1 MTAESVWEM
10 FDNITD
16 DGSISLSVS
25 NKDVKVLRISDE
37 TGDGSLTI
45 YRILPGVYLM
55 YNDLHLMKCV
65 STFQANETILAIDH
79 SREGRIEHRTKG
91 NKLLYT
97 LEPGKLL
104 MDRRVHHEGNVTLP
118 LCHFHG
124 ITISFE
130 LGLAEESI
138 RNAIPGLKLDIT
150 EIANRYCKTD
160 TPVEYECSSQLEA
173 VFAPLYQLPGKVEI
187 DYLKIKVFEVLI
199 FLSKWEPEENRDERQ
214 YFYRSQVEKIRA
226 IHEFMTGNITEHH
239 TISELSKRFDI
250 AETALKQCFK
260 AVYGTSI
267 YSYMKA
273 YKLQRAALL
282 LVNNKE
288 MDISEIAM
296 QTGYSSHSKFTQ
308 AFKKQFSITP
318 HQYRNHK

>member
-1 MTAESVWEM
+1 MPGKNVWEM
-10 FDNITD
+10 FDSITD
-16 DGSISLSVS
+16 DGMISLSVS
-25 NKDVKVLRISDE
+25 NDEAKVLKINNE
-37 TGDGSLTI
+37 TGDGFLTI

-65 STFQANETILAIDH
+65 STFQTNETILAIDH
-79 SREGRIEHRTKG
+79 CREGRIEHRTKD

-130 LGLAEESI
+130 LGMAEDSI
-138 RNAIPGLKLDIT
+138 RKAMPELGLDIA
-150 EIANRYCKTD
+150 EIADRYCKGD

-187 DYLKIKVFEVLI
+187 DYLKIKVLEVLI
-199 FLSKWEPEENRDERQ
+199 FLSKWKPEENRDGRQ
-214 YFYRSQVEKIRA
+214 YFYRSQIEKIRA
-226 IHEFMTGNITEHH
+226 VHKLMTGDITEHY
-239 TISELSKRFDI
+239 TISELSKRFEI
-250 AETALKQCFK
+250 TETALKQCFK

-267 YSYMKA
+267 YAYMKA
-273 YKLQRAALL
+273 YRLQQAALML
-282 LVNNKE
+282 TDNRK

-296 QTGYSSHSKFTQ
+296 KTGYSSHSKFTE
-308 AFKKQFSITP
+308 AFRKQFSLTP
-318 HQYRNHK
+318 HQYRNQK